1 MEELETRKTRIK
13 KPKAGSHFQPEEQ
26 ARVIHERPLEALQRV
41 ETVIVIP
48 AYNEER
54 FIGSV
59 VLKARRYADCVIVVD
74 DGSTDGTA
82 EIAAQAGAEVARHAK
97 NLGKGAALNSGFKKA
112 CELAPQVV
120 VMLDGD
126 GQHHPEEVGT
136 MIEPILAGK
145 ADIVIGSRYLEN
157 TSDVPRQRI
166 WGHWAFNWLTRLS
179 SGTKSTDSQSGFRAF
194 SPAALGKID
203 FLSPGFSV
211 ESEMQFIAKQY
222 KLRLV
227 EVPVTIHYTDKPK
240 RPVLF
245 HGMGVLNGI
254 LHLVGQYRPLLFFG
268 VPGAVLLTS
277 GILVGVW
284 VVDIFSRWR
293 TLAVGYAMISV
304 LLGIIG
310 MLLLSTGVTL
320 HSIRGL
326 LTDFLD
332 RGRNNQP

>member
-1 MEELETRKTRIK
+1 MEELETQKTRIK
-13 KPKAGSHFQPEEQ
+13 KPKEELRFKPEEQ
-26 ARVIHERPLEALQRV
+26 SRLVNGRQLTSLQRTG
-41 ETVIVIP
+41 TVIVIP

-59 VLKARRYADCVIVVD
+59 VLKARQYANCIIVVD

-82 EIAAQAGAEVARHAK
+82 EIAAQAGAEVVRHAK

-112 CELAPQVV
+112 CRLAPQAV

-126 GQHHPEEVGT
+126 GQHHPEEVRKVV
-136 MIEPILAGK
+136 EPILTGK

-157 TSDVPRQRI
+157 TSEVPRQRI
-166 WGHWAFNWLTRLS
+166 WGHRAFNWLTHLS

-194 SPAALGKID
+194 SLAAVEKID
-203 FLSPGFSV
+203 FSSVGFSV
-211 ESEMQFIAKQY
+211 ESEMQFIAKQM

-227 EVPVTIHYTDKPK
+227 EVPITIEYPDKPK
-240 RPVLF
+240 RPVIF

-254 LHLVGQYRPLLFFG
+254 LHLIGQYRPLLFFG
-268 VPGAVLLTS
+268 VPGSVLLAA
-277 GILVGVW
+277 GIFFGVW
-284 VVDIFSRWR
+284 VVNIYSHWR

-310 MLLLSTGVTL
+310 MLLLSTGITL
-320 HSIRGL
+320 HSIRAL
-326 LTDFLD
+326 LEDFLNH
-332 RGRNNQP
+332 RGSE